1 METLYE
7 EVEELL
13 GYTKNNEPIIIM
25 GDFNA
30 KVGNIEVD
38 EIIDKYGLGERN
50 RRGDQLVQFC

>member
-25 GDFNA
+25 DDFNA